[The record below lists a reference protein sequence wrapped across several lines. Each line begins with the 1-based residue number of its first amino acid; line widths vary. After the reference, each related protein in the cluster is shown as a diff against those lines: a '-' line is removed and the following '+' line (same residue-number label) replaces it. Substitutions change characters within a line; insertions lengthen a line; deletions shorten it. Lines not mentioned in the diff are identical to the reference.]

1 MPIETP
7 PKIAVLLA
15 AYNGMQW
22 IEEQVDSILNQTNVD
37 VTVFISVDLST
48 DNTYEWCK
56 EKESLN
62 HRIIVL
68 PYGDKF
74 GGAAKNFFRLIRD
87 VDFSDFDFVS
97 LADQDDIWLPNKLQH
112 AISLIQLGDY
122 DAVSSDVMAF
132 WEDGREKLVKKSYPQ
147 KTYDYLFEAAGPGC
161 TYVFK
166 ASALVKFQEFL
177 WEKRVYVNEVG
188 LHDWMIY
195 AYFRHNGFKWHID
208 DVPLMNYRQH
218 ANNQVGFNSG
228 LKAYKKRVSLVRQKW
243 YREEVEKISQMLGNK
258 AVLTLFFR
266 LKNFWQLRRRP
277 RDVFALFVM
286 NLLGIY

>member
-1 MPIETP
+1 MPAETQ

-22 IEEQVDSILNQTNVD
+22 IEEQIDSILNQTNVD

-56 EKESLN
+56 EKGSLN

-122 DAVSSDVMAF
+122 DAVSSNVMAF

-195 AYFRHNGFKWHID
+195 AYFRHNGFKWLID

-243 YREEVEKISQMLGNK
+243 YRAEVENISQVLGNK
-258 AVLTLFFR
+258 AELTLFFR